1 MGFLENDEVF
11 YSVIGYF
18 GAKSKSH
25 GTTMEKNSKRTPSE
39 IKDTLWNK
47 WIYSKKYHR
56 SEFMQ

>member
-25 GTTMEKNSKRTPSE
+25 DTTMEKNSKRTPFE
-39 IKDTLWNK
+39 NK
-47 WIYSKKYHR
+47 GYIM
-56 SEFMQ
+56 E